1 MPVIRIEVPEDT
13 EGTRKRTR
21 QGVKYAVLT
30 TLAPKEVKFDYVAI
44 REALGELGD
53 GLSFVAVDLRPD
65 RAGT

>member
-1 MPVIRIEVPEDT
+1 MPVIRIEVSEDT
-13 EGTRKRTR
+13 EGARKRTR
-21 QGVKYAVLT
+21 QGVNYAVLT

-53 GLSFVAVDLRPD
+53 GLSFVAADLRPD